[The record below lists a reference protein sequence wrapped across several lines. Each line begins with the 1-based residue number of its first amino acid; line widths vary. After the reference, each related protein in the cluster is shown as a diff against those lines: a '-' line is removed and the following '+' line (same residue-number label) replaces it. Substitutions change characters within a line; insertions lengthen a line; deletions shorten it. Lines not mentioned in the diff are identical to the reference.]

1 MTLACRPCDRIVGR
15 MRLRL
20 WHRLFLAFA
29 ALSVLA
35 LLAFAAWQQR
45 VFHDGFLAY
54 LDQAALD
61 QVQPATARL
70 AAAYGEHGSWDFLR
84 DDPRRFDA
92 LVEGRELRVDEPP
105 APRMPERDGPWARDD
120 DRPPSPPSARDDR
133 RGNWPPPFR
142 DARRPGG
149 EPGGRPP
156 GGPRHLT
163 LLDAAGGRIAG
174 DPRIDANAHVLPIAL
189 DGKDIGSLRVQRLP
203 RISGVQDLAFAQAQA
218 RSALVALLA
227 VLVGAFAA
235 AFLLARWLLAPVRAL
250 ADGTHALAAGDFARR
265 IDASRRDELGALAA
279 DFNRLAAT
287 LENHREARRR
297 WGADIAHEL
306 RTPLA
311 VLRGEVQAL
320 QDGIRVPNERSFASL
335 DAECGRLSALIDDLY
350 QLALADAGALE
361 YRFVPLDLA
370 ELVCEV
376 AQAQWS
382 SCENDGL
389 QLEVAAEAMPL
400 VSGDPHRLS
409 QLVDNLLAN
418 ARRYTDAPGTLRVAL
433 DAQPGAVVLV
443 VEDSAPGVGDEHL
456 PHLFERLYRVE
467 SSRHRAAGGAGLG
480 LAICKAIVEAHG
492 GRIGAG
498 HSSLGGLRV
507 EVRLPLAAQVHA

>member
-1 MTLACRPCDRIVGR
+1 MESRDDACVLATRPYRWR

-20 WHRLFLAFA
+20 WHRLFFAFA

-35 LLAFAAWQQR
+35 LLAFAGWQQR
-45 VFHDGFLAY
+45 VFHSGFLAY
-54 LDQAALD
+54 LDRAALG
-61 QVQPATARL
+61 QVRPATARL
-70 AAAYGEHGSWDFLR
+70 AAAYREQGGWDFLR

-92 LVEGRELRVDEPP
+92 LVDGRELPADESPL
-105 APRMPERDGPWARDD
+105 RGK
-120 DRPPSPPSARDDR
+120 DRPP
-133 RGNWPPPFR
+133 PPPPP
-142 DARRPGG
+142 RRETRQPDGSA
-149 EPGGRPP
+149 PP
-156 GGPRHLT
+156 PDGHPPPPAGPRHLT
-163 LLDAAGGRIAG
+163 LLDASGQRVVG
-174 DPRIDANAHVLPIAL
+174 DPHFDASAHALPITL
-189 DGKDIGSLRVQRLP
+189 DGATIGSLRVQRLP
-203 RISGVQDLAFAQAQA
+203 RISGVQDLAFAQAQG

-265 IDASRRDELGALAA
+265 IDASRGDELGALAA

-320 QDGIRVPNERSFASL
+320 QDGIRVPDERSFASL

-361 YRFVPLDLA
+361 YSFVAIDLA

-376 AQAQWS
+376 AEAQRS

-389 QLEVAAEAMPL
+389 RLEVSAETMPP
-400 VSGDPHRLS
+400 VSGDPHRLT

-418 ARRYTDAPGTLRVAL
+418 ARRYTDAPGTLRVLL

-456 PHLFERLYRVE
+456 PHLFDRLYRVE
-467 SSRHRAAGGAGLG
+467 SSRHRAHGGAGLG
-480 LAICKAIVEAHG
+480 LAICKAIVGAHD
-492 GRIGAG
+492 GRIAAG

-507 EVRLPLAAQVHA
+507 EVRLPLAVEARA

>member
-1 MTLACRPCDRIVGR
+1 

-29 ALSVLA
+29 ALSVLT
-35 LLAFAAWQQR
+35 LLAFAGWQQR

-61 QVQPATARL
+61 QMQSATVRL
-70 AAAYGEHGSWDFLR
+70 AEAYRENGNWDFLR

-92 LVEGRELRVDEPP
+92 LVEGREVRADEPL
-105 APRMPERDGPWARDD
+105 APRMPGRDDAPARGEDRPPPYPIDRD
-120 DRPPSPPSARDDR
+120 DRPPPPLGRD
-133 RGNWPPPFR
+133 GPLW
-142 DARRPGG
+142 RPGAH
-149 EPGGRPP
+149 PP
-156 GGPRHLT
+156 AGGPRHVT
-163 LLDAAGGRIAG
+163 LLDASGVRVAG
-174 DPRIDANAHVLPIAL
+174 DPRFDANAHVLPIAL
-189 DGKDIGSLRVQRLP
+189 DGKAIGSLRVQRLP

-218 RSALVALLA
+218 RGALFALLA
-227 VLVGAFAA
+227 VLVGAFVA

-265 IDASRRDELGALAA
+265 IDASRGDELGALAA

-287 LENHREARRR
+287 LDNHREARRR

-320 QDGIRVPNERSFASL
+320 QDGIRVPSARAFASL

-370 ELVCEV
+370 ELVREV
-376 AQAQWS
+376 AEAQGA
-382 SCENDGL
+382 SCEAAGL
-389 QLEVAAEAMPL
+389 QLQVSAETMPP
-400 VSGDPHRLS
+400 VFGDPHRLS

-433 DAQPGAVVLV
+433 EAQSGAIVLV
-443 VEDSAPGVGDEHL
+443 VEDSAPGVGEEHL

-467 SSRHRAAGGAGLG
+467 SSRQRAAGGAGLG
-480 LAICKAIVEAHG
+480 LAICKAIVEAHDG
-492 GRIGAG
+492 CIAAG
-498 HSSLGGLRV
+498 PSSLGGLRV
-507 EVRLPLAAQVHA
+507 EVRLPPRVGGRA

>member
-1 MTLACRPCDRIVGR
+1 MTLACRRRDRIVGG

-35 LLAFAAWQQR
+35 LLAFAGWQQR
-45 VFHDGFLAY
+45 VFHEGFLAY

-61 QVQPATARL
+61 QVQPATTRL
-70 AAAYGEHGSWDFLR
+70 ATAYREHGNWDFLR
-84 DDPRRFDA
+84 GDPRRFDA
-92 LVEGRELRVDEPP
+92 LVDGRAFRADEPP
-105 APRMPERDGPWARDD
+105 PHAPARGDA
-120 DRPPSPPSARDDR
+120 PPH
-133 RGNWPPPFR
+133 PPP
-142 DARRPGG
+142 
-149 EPGGRPP
+149 PP
-156 GGPRHLT
+156 GPRPHHVT
-163 LLDAAGGRIAG
+163 LLDANGERVTG
-174 DPRIDANAHVLPIAL
+174 DPRIEANAHALPIAL

-203 RISGVQDLAFAQAQA
+203 RISGLQDIAFAQAQA

-227 VLVGAFAA
+227 VLVGASAA
-235 AFLLARWLLAPVRAL
+235 AFLLARWLLGPVRAL
-250 ADGTHALAAGDFARR
+250 ADGTHALAAGEFSRR
-265 IDASRRDELGALAA
+265 IDASRGDELGALAA

-306 RTPLA
+306 RTPLS

-320 QDGIRVPNERSFASL
+320 QDGIRVPNERAFASL

-376 AQAQWS
+376 AESQRS
-382 SCENDGL
+382 LCKSDGL
-389 QLEVAAEAMPL
+389 QLDVSAEAVPKI
-400 VSGDPHRLS
+400 SGDPHRLS

-418 ARRYTDAPGTLRVAL
+418 ARRYTDAPGLLRIAL
-433 DAQPGAVVLV
+433 GAQPGAVVLV
-443 VEDSAPGVGDEHL
+443 IEDSAPGVGDEHL
-456 PHLFERLYRVE
+456 PHLFDRLYRVE
-467 SSRHRAAGGAGLG
+467 SSRQRAAGGAGLG
-480 LAICKAIVEAHG
+480 LAICKAIAEAHG

-498 HSSLGGLRV
+498 RSSLGGLRV
-507 EVRLPLAAQVHA
+507 EVRLPLAAESNA

>member
-1 MTLACRPCDRIVGR
+1 

-35 LLAFAAWQQR
+35 LLAFAWWQQR
-45 VFHDGFLAY
+45 VFHEGFLAY

-61 QVQPATARL
+61 QMQPATTRFAT
-70 AAAYGEHGSWDFLR
+70 AYRERGNWDFLR
-84 DDPRRFDA
+84 GDPRRFDA
-92 LVEGRELRVDEPP
+92 LVDGREFRAGEPQRAP
-105 APRMPERDGPWARDD
+105 ARDAAPRIE
-120 DRPPSPPSARDDR
+120 DRPPPPGRDDR
-133 RGNWPPPFR
+133 PPPFR
-142 DARRPGG
+142 DMPRQDGDAPRMPGDH
-149 EPGGRPP
+149 PPP
-156 GGPRHLT
+156 GGPRPRHVT
-163 LLDAAGGRIAG
+163 LLDASGERIAG
-174 DPRIDANAHVLPIAL
+174 DPRIDADAHVLPILL

-203 RISGVQDLAFAQAQA
+203 RISGLQDIAFAQAQA
-218 RSALVALLA
+218 RSALVALLV

-250 ADGTHALAAGDFARR
+250 ADGTHALAAGEFSRR
-265 IDASRRDELGALAA
+265 VDASRSDELGALAA

-306 RTPLA
+306 RTPLS

-320 QDGIRVPNERSFASL
+320 QDGIRAPNERAFASL

-376 AQAQWS
+376 AESQWS
-382 SCENDGL
+382 LCKNDGL
-389 QLEVAAEAMPL
+389 QLEVSADAVPKI
-400 VSGDPHRLS
+400 SGDPHRLS

-418 ARRYTDAPGTLRVAL
+418 ARRYTDAPGTLRVSL
-433 DAQPGAVVLV
+433 GAQPGAVLLV
-443 VEDSAPGVGDEHL
+443 IEDSAPGVGDEHL
-456 PHLFERLYRVE
+456 PHLFDRLYRVE
-467 SSRHRAAGGAGLG
+467 SSRQRAAGGAGLG
-480 LAICKAIVEAHG
+480 LAICKAIVDAHG

-507 EVRLPLAAQVHA
+507 EVRLPLAAEAHA